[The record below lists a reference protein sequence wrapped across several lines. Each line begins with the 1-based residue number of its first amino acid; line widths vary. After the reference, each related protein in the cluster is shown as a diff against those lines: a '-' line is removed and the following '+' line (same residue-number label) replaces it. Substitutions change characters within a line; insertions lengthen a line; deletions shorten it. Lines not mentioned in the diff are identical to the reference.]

1 VRASDKSTLSYPNRP
16 LLDEKI
22 SGIQQRANSIHWLS
36 VMAKE
41 SSKSTEEAIMNEEN
55 RQNLA
60 GISKIDRNSA
70 ITHSSK
76 STEEAIT
83 EIDHNLAIMREENR
97 HNLAG
102 ISNLPQPYPG

>member
-1 VRASDKSTLSYPNRP
+1 
-16 LLDEKI
+16 LDDKI
-22 SGIQQRANSIHWLS
+22 SDTQQQANSIHWLI

-41 SSKSTEEAIMNEEN
+41 SSKSTEEAAITEIDH
-55 RQNLA
+55 NL
-60 GISKIDRNSA
+60 A